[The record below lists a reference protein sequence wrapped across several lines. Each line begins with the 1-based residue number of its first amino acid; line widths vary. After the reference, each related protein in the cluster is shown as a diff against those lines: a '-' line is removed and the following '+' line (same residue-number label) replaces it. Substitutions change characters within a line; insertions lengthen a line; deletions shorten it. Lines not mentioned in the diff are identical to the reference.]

1 MQYLNTSINLVFI
14 IKRTIMKYK
23 LLLIFSL
30 FFLKGISQNNF
41 DNGDSPS
48 VFRYFHE
55 YQSIPGYNQFIFQVE
70 GMDAINYFGRRL
82 ADVTNDGKID
92 IIYRAKEHLEGDW
105 DFASTEPRPFI
116 HLNID
121 NNFEG
126 NLIKDTQHLFTGPDL
141 LFHENE
147 KGEKFYYNFNSFD
160 PTFIDE
166 IGVDDYKQY
175 FENYNLLEGRDY
187 VESSEPNSRVF
198 IEWIPRIIKI
208 FENTRT
214 DVTHEY
220 LELDDELQNSNQ
232 QYPWDQTVGIGD
244 YDGDGDE
251 DVLMIG
257 SSIMGNNPNLTDYDN
272 QYSRMNFYFMENQ
285 GDGKLISS
293 VYSYIPNNGKFWTV
307 TESVKGIS
315 TNFDGDPN
323 DEFLQEM
330 EWSNDA
336 SGSDGNESEVGYFNI
351 NKENKSV
358 EFVVLL
364 NEEQYIS
371 DPEWNLYPRLYQ
383 SMSYNSYPGREFIMT
398 LVTSM
403 GGSPPVRLD
412 GNTNFTDGVV
422 QQYFKVFEKVIDGS
436 NNGQL
441 IDRTT
446 LFFDLEE
453 SKTLSLDNN
462 GEFYFIDIDND
473 GDLDL
478 FPQLHQGVNS
488 VLGGIDQ
495 FLNYP
500 NWCGDPNSICFFK
513 NVGDRYELTTYNSIK
528 GLFPN
533 NFDFTSDYT
542 LFDDNG
548 VLNSGGKE
556 YYIQDFFIGN
566 RLSVNDINK
575 DGEDEFITAVNP
587 DFLTIFTKSNVVP
600 NPEVFNLKLDYQ
612 TVQPSDWSKLSYN
625 HEGNNFYLP
634 KDTINIKYDTN
645 YYLKLLIND
654 NEQLLSHN
662 PKIIEIIDPE
672 PIYTAF
678 PTQQNRDGGLLNSP
692 TNVYEIDFMNDPN
705 DIDRFTSISEP
716 ILSVNFRKGNDF
728 YMKQFPVIIIN
739 ENINPFPFEL
749 ISIDSSNPSLLS
761 LSFNSSFDY
770 NQNYHQ
776 GNSNYNVTFREE
788 SLTSVDIPGPKYGY
802 RIIQNG
808 TTSEVVNDV
817 SYDINY
823 RRPESGSD
831 NYYIVDNFNIDI
843 SEYQNTEFE
852 YEVFAIDTED
862 SSLTT
867 IMKKTKFLDSD
878 GDGIMDDVDTCS
890 DTPTGETVN
899 STGCST
905 AQLSVDDEKL
915 DNSLKLYPNP
925 VTNILTI
932 ESKNVAISK
941 VEIYSILGEKIKE
954 INSNFG
960 SIATDNLPN
969 GMYLIKIYS
978 EKGMVMKKTIKM

>member
-1 MQYLNTSINLVFI
+1 
-14 IKRTIMKYK
+14 MKYK
-23 LLLIFSL
+23 IFVLFSL

-82 ADVTNDGKID
+82 TDITDDGKID
-92 IIYRAKEHLEGDW
+92 IILRSKEELEGEW

-126 NLIKDTQHLFTGPDL
+126 SLIKDTQHLFTGPDL
-141 LFHENE
+141 LFHQNEN
-147 KGEKFYYNFNSFD
+147 GEKFYYSFNSVD
-160 PTFIDE
+160 PTYVDE

-187 VESSEPNSRVF
+187 VESPESNGRVF

-208 FENTRT
+208 SGNTRT

-220 LELDDELQNSNQ
+220 LELDDELQNSNLQ
-232 QYPWDQTVGIGD
+232 FPWDQTIGIGD
-244 YDGDGDE
+244 YDGDGDK

-257 SSIMGNNPNLTDYDN
+257 IPMGNNPNFTDGDN

-323 DEFLQEM
+323 DEFLQEL
-330 EWSNDA
+330 EWSNDE
-336 SGSDGNESEVGYFNI
+336 SSTDGNVSELGYFNI

-383 SMSYNSYPGREFIMT
+383 SVSYNSYPDRKFIMT

-403 GGSPPVRLD
+403 GGSPPGRFD
-412 GNTNFTDGVV
+412 GNTNFSDGVV

-478 FPQLHQGVNS
+478 FPQLYQEVNS
-488 VLGGIDQ
+488 SNGGIDQ
-495 FLNYP
+495 FLNYS

-513 NVGDRYELTTYNSIK
+513 NAGDRYELSTYNSIK
-528 GLFPN
+528 GLFPT
-533 NFDFTSDYT
+533 NFNFTSDYN

-548 VLNSGGKE
+548 VINDERGSLIE
-556 YYIQDFFIGN
+556 DFFIGN
-566 RLSVNDINK
+566 RLSLNDINK
-575 DGEDEFITAVNP
+575 DGEYEFLTSSNP
-587 DFLTIFTKSNVVP
+587 NYLTIFTKSNVVP
-600 NPEVFNLKLDYQ
+600 NPEIFNLNLDYQ
-612 TVQPSDWSKLSYN
+612 TIIGGDISYN
-625 HEGNNFYLP
+625 HKGNNFYLP
-634 KDTINIKYDTN
+634 KDTINMKYDTN
-645 YYLKLLIND
+645 YIFRFLIND
-654 NEQLLSHN
+654 NEQLLSHH
-662 PKIIEIIDPE
+662 PKNIDIIDSE
-672 PIYTAF
+672 TIYTAA
-678 PTQQNRDGGLLNSP
+678 PTAQNRDGGLLNGP

-705 DIDRFTSISEP
+705 HTDKFTSISKP

-728 YMKQFPVIIIN
+728 YMKQFPMKIIN

-749 ISIDSSNPSLLS
+749 ISIDSSIPSLLS
-761 LSFNSSFDY
+761 ISFNSSFDY

-776 GNSNYNVTFREE
+776 GNSNYNVTYEGE
-788 SLTSVDIPGPKYGY
+788 TLSSEDIPGPKYGY

-808 TTSEVVNDV
+808 ETSKVVNDV

-823 RRPESGSD
+823 RSLESGSD
-831 NYYIVDNFNIDI
+831 NYSVVDNFNIDI

-867 IMKKTKFLDSD
+867 LMKKTKFLDTD
-878 GDGIMDDVDTCS
+878 GDGVMDDIDACPNTE
-890 DTPTGETVN
+890 TGVTVN
-899 STGCST
+899 SIGCSSN
-905 AQLSVDDEKL
+905 QLSVDDEIL
-915 DNSLKLYPNP
+915 HNSLKLYPNP

-932 ESKNVAISK
+932 KSKNVEISK

-954 INSNFG
+954 INSNFD
-960 SIATDNLPN
+960 SITIDKLPK
-969 GMYLIKIYS
+969 GIYIIRIYS
-978 EKGMVMKKTIKM
+978 EKSSMIRKIIKI